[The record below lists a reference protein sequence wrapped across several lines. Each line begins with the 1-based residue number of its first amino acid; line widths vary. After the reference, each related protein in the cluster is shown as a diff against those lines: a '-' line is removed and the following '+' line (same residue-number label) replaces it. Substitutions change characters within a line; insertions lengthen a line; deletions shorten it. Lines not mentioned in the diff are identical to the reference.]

1 MSIQSYDLRTAGI
14 PCATALHVCGAYGA
28 CVWGMGHV
36 GHVCGNLP
44 HGYSTSKV
52 FHFAHAQKALSI
64 NIHLSQFCE
73 SSHMLCLM
81 VVCSCSHGQGLV
93 WWWWR
98 PSSMAAKPQRAC
110 TLPMR
115 IASSM
120 LIYGSFVR
128 MCTCFASWSVALA
141 LLTKAWCGGG

>member
-1 MSIQSYDLRTAGI
+1 MTSAQQAYHAPPHCMCVGHMG
-14 PCATALHVCGAYGA
+14 HVCGA
-28 CVWGMGHV
+28 WGMWGMYMATFLMAIQPQRSST
-36 GHVCGNLP
+36 LP
-44 HGYSTSKV
+44 MH
-52 FHFAHAQKALSI
+52 KALSI

-73 SSHMLCLM
+73 SAHMLCLM

-110 TLPMR
+110 TLPMH